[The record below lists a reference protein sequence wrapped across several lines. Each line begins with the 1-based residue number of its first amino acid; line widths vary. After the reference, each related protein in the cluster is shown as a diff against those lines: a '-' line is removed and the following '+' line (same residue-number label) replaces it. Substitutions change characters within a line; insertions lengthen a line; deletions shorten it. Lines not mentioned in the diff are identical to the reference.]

1 MFSVLVFND
10 TIQLSDG
17 EFFGVN
23 YNGWTS
29 TVIYEPIS
37 WYADGNGFAP
47 ISPEKVNDW
56 HPNVDEVNINLESV
70 FSSNMQNIRCDRSK
84 LTLNYS
90 YQNISYSFPL
100 FGGPDTNS
108 NGYGI
113 TYKFPYAYSFSSY
126 TLLTGATMSYEMV
139 ETLIKSLYCWNDG
152 NSHEICLSVDS
163 NVVETEEFQKLIEK
177 ANNKGWTVYY

>member
-1 MFSVLVFND
+1 MFSVLVLND
-10 TIQLSDG
+10 TTSLGDG

-23 YNGWTS
+23 YNSWTT
-29 TVIYEPIS
+29 TVIHEPTS
-37 WYADGNGFAP
+37 WHADGYGNVD
-47 ISPEKVNDW
+47 ISPRRVLEW
-56 HPNVDEVNINLESV
+56 HPNVDEINVSLEAL
-70 FSSNMQNIRCDRSK
+70 FSNNMQDIRCDRSK

-90 YQNISYSFPL
+90 YENVSYPFPL
-100 FGGPDTNS
+100 FGGTDTNS
-108 NGYGI
+108 NGYAI
-113 TYKFPYAYSFSSY
+113 TYKFPYAKSFSSY
-126 TLLTGATMSYEMV
+126 TTLINATMSYEMV